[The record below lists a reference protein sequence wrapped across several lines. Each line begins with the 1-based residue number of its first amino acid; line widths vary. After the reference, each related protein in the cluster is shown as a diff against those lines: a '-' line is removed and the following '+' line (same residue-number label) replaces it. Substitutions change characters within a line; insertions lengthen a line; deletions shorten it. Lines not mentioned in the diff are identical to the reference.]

1 MGNGPEVS
9 VVVPTHDRSELML
22 ATLASALAQRDVDIE
37 VVVVD
42 DGSSDDTLEVLAQVD
57 DDRVRVVRH
66 GSSLGVGAA
75 RNTGIREAL
84 GEWVAPL
91 DDDDLWAP
99 GKLAAQLAAARAS
112 GRGWVVCLAVQ
123 FLLPG
128 PVPWVASGP
137 RSPESLSAALPHRNA
152 VPGGGSGVLA
162 RREVVLAQGGFDR
175 DLSLL
180 GDWDMWLKLL
190 RTGPPAVVNEHLVG
204 YRLHPQNMSARNAD
218 RVFSELAVIEDRYR
232 DLREG
237 RPLKPV
243 DTFRWFGMTA
253 WRGGDRAAARRWYL
267 RGARLGDRTSAV
279 KVVRS
284 LVPVER
290 LRRHT
295 TTWPEGVLDWLVPAL
310 GARPRLTV

>member
-1 MGNGPEVS
+1 M
-9 VVVPTHDRSELML
+9 PTHDRAELML
-22 ATLASALAQRDVDIE
+22 ATLASALAQRDVDLE

-42 DGSSDDTLEVLAQVD
+42 DGSTDDTLEVLAQVD
-57 DDRVRVVRH
+57 DDRLRVVRH
-66 GSSLGVGAA
+66 GHARGVGAA
-75 RNTGIREAL
+75 RNTGIREAH

-112 GRGWVVCLAVQ
+112 GRDWVVTLAVQ

-137 RSPESLSAALPHRNA
+137 RSAESLSAVLPTKNA

-162 RREVVLAQGGFDR
+162 RRDAVLRQGGFDP

-190 RTGPPAVVNEHLVG
+190 RAGPPAVVNEHLVG
-204 YRLHPQNMSARNAD
+204 YRLHPQSMSARNAE
-218 RVFSELAVIEDRYR
+218 RVFSELAVLDERYR
-232 DLREG
+232 DLRDG
-237 RPLKPV
+237 HPLKPV

-253 WRGGDRAAARRWYL
+253 WRSGDRAAARRWYL
-267 RGARLGDRTSAV
+267 RGARAGDRAAVV
-279 KVVRS
+279 KVLRS
-284 LVPVER
+284 LVPVQR

-295 TTWPEGVLDWLVPAL
+295 TTWPEGVLDWLEPAL
-310 GARPRLTV
+310 GARPPSTV